1 MRAPEDRAEASRDLF
16 DNERSLGY
24 FAASVRRRTDIGRG
38 AESNAAVVMPTDPHD
53 AMARIITQDSV
64 NSCVKLMT
72 TTSNDSGAGSP
83 GMTAPRSPAAPGMN
97 APHKVSESITQN
109 IESIAAF
116 YKREH
121 EKISWSQRLAEKV
134 GNMVARPFFLG
145 GVVVLV
151 VLWILANVCAQRF
164 GIAAF
169 DPAPFF
175 WLQGIVS
182 LLALL
187 TTTVV
192 LIRQER
198 LASLEERRE
207 HLDLQ
212 VNLLTEQKATK
223 LIHLFEELRKDLP
236 MVKDRHDPESEAMQQ
251 HTDPHQVLAGI
262 DEAAVASVPAGPT
275 GAAKPLLP

>member
-1 MRAPEDRAEASRDLF
+1 
-16 DNERSLGY
+16 
-24 FAASVRRRTDIGRG
+24 
-38 AESNAAVVMPTDPHD
+38 
-53 AMARIITQDSV
+53 
-64 NSCVKLMT
+64 MT
-72 TTSNDSGAGSP
+72 TASSTSGTGTHGTTGSS
-83 GMTAPRSPAAPGMN
+83 SPPEPETN
-97 APHKVSESITQN
+97 APSKASESIIQN

-121 EKISWSQRLAEKV
+121 GKVSWSQRMAEKV
-134 GNMVARPFFLG
+134 GNAVARPVFLG
-145 GVVVLV
+145 GVVLLV
-151 VLWILANVCAQRF
+151 VLWILANVGARRL

-187 TTTVV
+187 TTPVV

-223 LIHLFEELRKDLP
+223 LINLFEELRRDLP
-236 MVKDRHDPESEAMQQ
+236 MVKDRRDPESEAMQQ
-251 HTDPHQVLAGI
+251 PTDPHRVLAGI
-262 DEAAVASVPAGPT
+262 DEAVVASVPAGPT
-275 GAAKPLLP
+275 EEVKPLPP